1 MRLARRASLVVVLL
15 VLASVG
21 IAWAECAW
29 VLWRYEVI
37 TLATSP
43 GIPSSAT
50 WAIDDTADTQA
61 SCDGLLAKAVAKSA
75 TEPDVQ
81 KVFPAGV
88 IYQRNNIVRARNY
101 TCLPDNI
108 DPRGPKGGA
117 R

>member
-21 IAWAECAW
+21 IAWAEW

-43 GIPSSAT
+43 GIPSSAA

-108 DPRGPKGGA
+108 DPRGPKGSG